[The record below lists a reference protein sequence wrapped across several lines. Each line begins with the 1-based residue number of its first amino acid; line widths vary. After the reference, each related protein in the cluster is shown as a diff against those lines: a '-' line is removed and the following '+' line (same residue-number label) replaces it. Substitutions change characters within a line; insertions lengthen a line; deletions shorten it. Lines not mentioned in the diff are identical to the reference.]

1 MTIAHGGMVAGGA
14 EGGGAAEETT
24 SHLTRMGHPDKIIE
38 YETAKRVHEGVARI
52 ASVVPY
58 FKGCERVG
66 ERSGVTEPGASLI
79 LMM

>member
-38 YETAKRVHEGVARI
+38 
-52 ASVVPY
+52 
-58 FKGCERVG
+58 
-66 ERSGVTEPGASLI
+66 
-79 LMM
+79 